1 MKRKDILQSFFNL
14 EDFSKWKKEWV
25 SMPEFVQED
34 LNAVQ
39 QIIINFATQEDV
51 QAFSELIGQKLTS
64 KTQSVWYP
72 KAEIFNAINYIYTNE
87 V

>member
-1 MKRKDILQSFFNL
+1 MKSKDIPQTFFDL

-25 SMPEFVQED
+25 GMPEFVQED

-39 QIIINFATQEDV
+39 QVIINFATKDDV
-51 QAFSELIGQKLTS
+51 QAFAELIGQKLTS

-87 V
+87 Y

>member
-1 MKRKDILQSFFNL
+1 MKSKDIPQTFFDL

-25 SMPEFVQED
+25 GMPEFVQED

-39 QIIINFATQEDV
+39 QVIINFATKDDV
-51 QAFSELIGQKLTS
+51 QAFAELIGQKLTS

-72 KAEIFNAINYIYTNE
+72 KAERFNAINYIYTNE
-87 V
+87 S